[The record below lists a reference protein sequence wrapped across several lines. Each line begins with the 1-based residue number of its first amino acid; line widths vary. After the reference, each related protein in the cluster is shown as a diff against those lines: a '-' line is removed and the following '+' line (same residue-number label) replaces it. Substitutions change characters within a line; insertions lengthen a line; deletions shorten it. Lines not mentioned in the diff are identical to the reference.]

1 MPLHEDGSSVGGL
14 RRVIDLSLAAVL
26 VGCAAVQYNDPDPLL
41 WITLYGAG
49 AVLLVLAAA
58 GWRRRWAVLVV
69 LAAYAAVGATLLPGF
84 VDWLLHHPGSDLI
97 APMAADRPHIEES
110 REFVGLLIA
119 AACVAPLWP
128 RRRKPL

>member
-1 MPLHEDGSSVGGL
+1 MHEDGSSVGGL
-14 RRVIDLSLAAVL
+14 RRVIDLLLAAVL

-41 WITLYGAG
+41 WIALYGAG
-49 AVLLVLAAA
+49 ALLLVLAAA

-84 VDWLLHHPGSDLI
+84 ADWLLHHPGSDLI

-119 AACVAPLWP
+119 AACVAPLWL
-128 RRRKPL
+128 RRGRRP